1 MEDQHLAKRLLKW
14 IVPVRDNEIRAVL
27 WAAGYFF
34 FLMCGY
40 YPLRALRENMGVKAG
55 IDNLAWLWT
64 ATLVVVIVL
73 NPMFS
78 AMVARYPRR
87 TFIPYIYRFFI
98 TNLLVLFVLF
108 QVFDEGPSNVYLG
121 RVFYVWLSVFN
132 LFVVS
137 VGWGFM
143 ADIFSNPQSRRLFGF
158 IACGASLGGT
168 IGSALVIVLVEHIDP
183 LLFMLFGAVLLE
195 GAART
200 VAPLNR
206 IALRAKQP
214 TGAPSTPGNEQPPAT
229 NDAAKSDQS
238 LASESSFQSA
248 PDEPIRGSVWEGMLR
263 VARSPYLLGIA
274 LFMFFWSASGTFM
287 YLAQADIADK
297 FFTDD
302 PSRIKFFARVNF
314 WVNICSFVGQAWLA
328 SRVIKL
334 LGVGLT
340 LAFVPTVVFVGFTVL
355 GTSLTRL
362 EPATLIWVFITIEA
376 ARKVA
381 NYSLARPARE
391 ILYTVVP
398 RAEKYKSKTFID
410 TFVVRTSDPI
420 NGWINMGLKAVGLST
435 ASVLFVVMP
444 VAGIWFVL
452 ALALGA
458 RQKRL
463 AEAPRSD
470 TCGYD
475 LRGGHDRCPE
485 CGAVSD
491 SG

>member
-1 MEDQHLAKRLLKW
+1 MSNPHLAKRLLKW
-14 IVPVRDNEIRAVL
+14 IVPVRDNEIRAVF
-27 WAAGYFF
+27 WAAAYFF

-98 TNLLVLFVLF
+98 TNLLVFFVLF
-108 QVFDEGPSNVYLG
+108 QVFDEGLSNVHLG

-158 IACGASLGGT
+158 IACGASLGGM
-168 IGSALVIVLVEHIDP
+168 IGSALVIILVDYIDP
-183 LLFMLFGAVLLE
+183 YLFMIFAALLLE
-195 GAART
+195 AVART
-200 VAPLNR
+200 VKPLNR
-206 IALRAKQP
+206 IA
-214 TGAPSTPGNEQPPAT
+214 TSTPSRGKGQDVENERAQT
-229 NDAAKSDQS
+229 NQ
-238 LASESSFQSA
+238 EGSSFRSS
-248 PDEPIRGSVWEGMLR
+248 PDEPIHGSIWEGMLR
-263 VARSPYLLGIA
+263 VAKSPYLIGIA

-287 YLAQADIADK
+287 YLAQADIAAK
-297 FFTDD
+297 FADD
-302 PSRIKFFARVNF
+302 FPRIKFFAYINF
-314 WVNICSFVGQAWLA
+314 WVNLFSFFGQAWLA
-328 SRVIKL
+328 SRVIKM

-340 LAFVPTVVFVGFTVL
+340 LAILPTVVLVGFAIL
-355 GTSLTRL
+355 GISMTYF
-362 EPATLIWVFITIEA
+362 EPTMLIWVFIVIETT
-376 ARKVA
+376 RKVA
-381 NYSLARPARE
+381 NYSLARPTRE

-435 ASVLFVVMP
+435 ASVLFAVMP

-463 AEAPRSD
+463 AEAPRCD

-475 LRGGHDRCPE
+475 LRPGHDRCPE
-485 CGAVSD
+485 CGSVA
-491 SG
+491 GAR